1 VIVRVRREAAT
12 DIDAVRAVHTAAFAP
27 AGWVDEP
34 VMEAV
39 LADQLRHDPGWAP
52 RMTLVAEVDGVLAGA
67 ITTSYGVLAVDAAAG
82 AGPITEIA
90 LPAPGPVG
98 VHPRYQGRGVGLAL
112 MHALI
117 GAAEALD
124 ERALV
129 LLGSP
134 DFYGR
139 FGFVA
144 ASSVGMLA
152 PDPAW
157 GDYFQVLTLTGFDPS
172 MTGRYRYAAP
182 FDEV

>member
-1 VIVRVRREAAT
+1 MIVRIRREADE
-12 DIDAVRAVHTAAFAP
+12 DIDAVRAVNTAAFAR
-27 AGWVDEP
+27 GGRDDEP
-34 VMEAV
+34 VTEALLV
-39 LADQLRHDPGWAP
+39 DQLRVDAGWAP
-52 RMTLVAEVDGVLAGA
+52 RMTLVAEVDGVLAGG
-67 ITTSYGVLAVDAAAG
+67 ITTSYGILATDAAAG
-82 AGPITEIA
+82 SGGVTAIA

-124 ERALV
+124 EPALV

-144 ASSVGMLA
+144 ASSVGIEA

-157 GDYFQVLTLTGFDPS
+157 GDHFQVLPLTGFDRS
-172 MTGRYRYAAP
+172 MTGRYRYVAP
-182 FDEV
+182 FDGF